1 MKNFNID
8 FVVEY
13 EGYNGYD
20 HKTNF
25 SYSVE
30 AMNEKSALNK
40 AKKLLKKNAG
50 GYLQRGYIINTSIS
64 DDQRKESR

>member
-1 MKNFNID
+1 MKEFTIK

-20 HKTNF
+20 HTTNF
-25 SYSVE
+25 EYNGVKARNS
-30 AMNEKSALNK
+30 KSAINK

-50 GYLQRGYIINTSIS
+50 GYLQRGYIKNTIVI
-64 DDQRKESR
+64 

>member
-1 MKNFNID
+1 MKTFNVE

-20 HKTNF
+20 HKTDF

-30 AMNEKSALNK
+30 AMTVKSAINK

-50 GYLQRGYIINTSIS
+50 GYLQRGYIKSTIVNCG
-64 DDQRKESR
+64 